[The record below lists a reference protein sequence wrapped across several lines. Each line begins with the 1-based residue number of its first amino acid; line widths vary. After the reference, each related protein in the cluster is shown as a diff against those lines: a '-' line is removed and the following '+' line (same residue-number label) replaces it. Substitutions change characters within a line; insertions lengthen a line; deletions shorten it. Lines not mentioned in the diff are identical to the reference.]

1 LLSSNENLGGTFM
14 ENKNSN
20 EAKFDSYLTKT
31 IIFSSKKY
39 FKKQM
44 TMKSKEL
51 SIFDDKD
58 YYAFIEN
65 IFSINQSKQDYK
77 NIDISLSIKDAL
89 NSLSAIE
96 QAVIFLLFQEEL
108 TQSEAAQILEIYSKT
123 VSKIKIRAI
132 EKLKKYF
139 KGDL

>member
-1 LLSSNENLGGTFM
+1 M
-14 ENKNSN
+14 
-20 EAKFDSYLTKT
+20 
-31 IIFSSKKY
+31 SSKE
-39 FKKQM
+39 Q
-44 TMKSKEL
+44 T
-51 SIFDDKD
+51 IFDDEGYCVFVKSFFDLNNGSKND
-58 YYAFIEN
+58 YE
-65 IFSINQSKQDYK
+65 K
-77 NIDISLSIKDAL
+77 IDVSLSMKDAL

-108 TQSEAAQILEIYSKT
+108 TQNEVAQILEIYSKT

>member
-1 LLSSNENLGGTFM
+1 M

>member
-1 LLSSNENLGGTFM
+1 M
-14 ENKNSN
+14 ENKNPN
-20 EAKFDSYLTKT
+20 DAKFDSYLTKT
-31 IIFSSKKY
+31 IILSSKKY
-39 FKKQM
+39 FKNQIERD
-44 TMKSKEL
+44 SKEQT
-51 SIFDDKD
+51 IFNNEK
-58 YYAFIEN
+58 YSSFIE
-65 IFSINQSKQDYK
+65 
-77 NIDISLSIKDAL
+77 SLSDFNNRPKNDYEKIDMSLALKSAL

-108 TQSEAAQILEIYSKT
+108 TQNEAAEILEVYSKT

>member
-1 LLSSNENLGGTFM
+1 M

-39 FKKQM
+39 FKKQI
-44 TMKSKEL
+44 TMKSREL

>member
-1 LLSSNENLGGTFM
+1 M

-20 EAKFDSYLTKT
+20 EAKFDSYLSKT

-39 FKKQM
+39 FKKQI

-51 SIFDDKD
+51 NIFDDKD

-65 IFSINQSKQDYK
+65 IFSINQSKQYYK
-77 NIDISLSIKDAL
+77 KIDISLSIKDAL

-108 TQSEAAQILEIYSKT
+108 SQNEAAQILEIYSKT

-132 EKLKKYF
+132 KKLKKYF
-139 KGDL
+139 EEEL